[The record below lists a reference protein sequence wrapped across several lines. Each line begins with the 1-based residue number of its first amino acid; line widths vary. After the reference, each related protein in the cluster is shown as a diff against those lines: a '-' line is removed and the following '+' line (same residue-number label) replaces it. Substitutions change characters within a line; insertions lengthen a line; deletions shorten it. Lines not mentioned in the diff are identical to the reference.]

1 MLKKR
6 WYDHDPTVSMA
17 VSLLRNAPSD
27 HQNVTSDYIM
37 GLLGKDPILEPAAK
51 ESILNLS
58 YLFPLGRRRHFT
70 PPAIRL
76 LETMKRLPHGLQLE
90 MSFHMIH
97 QLFVLDG
104 VCPETPEAVK
114 SLA

>member
-1 MLKKR
+1 
-6 WYDHDPTVSMA
+6 MA
-17 VSLLRNAPSD
+17 VSLLRNAPGH
-27 HQNVTSDYIM
+27 HQTATSEYIM
-37 GLLGKDPILEPAAK
+37 GLLGNDPILEPAAK
-51 ESILNLS
+51 ESLVQLS

-70 PPAIRL
+70 PQAIRL

-90 MSFHMIH
+90 MAFHVIH

-104 VCPETPEAVK
+104 VCPETPETAS